1 MRSLVAVVALLSGC
15 DRVFGLEREL
25 DAMAPQR
32 CFGKNAPNGNGLVG
46 FCVDGLLEDEY
57 LLPQDV
63 DTDEL
68 GKPECTAIVTQMDL
82 DSTEICVIAANNIRV
97 QGAPTLHGGRPLVL
111 VARKV
116 LTVDAG
122 TSIDVAS
129 RSNMLGSGSPMAI
142 CSQTNNGAPGST
154 GGAGGAGGGFNGMGG
169 SGGNAMVALGG
180 SQPPAVALS
189 NGIRA
194 GCRGGRGGNG
204 NSGVNGGQ
212 GGQGGGALYL
222 IAGERI
228 EMNGIINASGEGG
241 GGGARAPSNG
251 GGGAGGGGGGTGG
264 LIGLDAPIVRIG
276 ASARLAANGGGGGG
290 GGATV
295 GTNWMPGTAGS
306 DSTVFQGTFPF
317 KAAGGMAGL
326 PQGATG
332 GDGSAGLAIAQQGAS
347 ATSGG
352 GAGGGGG
359 APGYILIY
367 TPDGGLEN
375 ASTQITPAFGP

>member
-1 MRSLVAVVALLSGC
+1 MRCLVACVALLCGC

-32 CFGKNAPNGNGLVG
+32 CFGENGPNGNGLVE
-46 FCVDGLLEDEY
+46 FCIDGLLEDEY
-57 LLPQDV
+57 VLPQDV

-68 GKPECTAIVTQMDL
+68 GMPECTAIVTQMDL

-97 QGAPTLHGGRPLVL
+97 QGAPSLHGGRPLVL

-129 RSNMLGSGSPMAI
+129 HLNKVGSGSPQAI
-142 CSQTNNGAPGST
+142 CAQTNNGAPGT
-154 GGAGGAGGGFNGMGG
+154 NGGGGGAGGGFNGTGG
-169 SGGNAMVALGG
+169 AGGNGLVALGG
-180 SQPPAVALS
+180 AQPPAIALS

-204 NSGVNGGQ
+204 NSGVQGGQ

-228 EMNGIINASGEGG
+228 EMSGIINASGEGG
-241 GGGARAPSNG
+241 GGGARAPTNG

-264 LIGLDAPIVRIG
+264 LIGLDAPRVVIG
-276 ASARLAANGGGGGG
+276 ANARLAANGGGGGG
-290 GGATV
+290 GGALF
-295 GTNWMPGTAGS
+295 GANWMPGGAGK
-306 DSTVFQGTFPF
+306 DPIVYQGVFPF
-317 KAAGGMAGL
+317 KGDGGMAGL
-326 PQGATG
+326 PQGAAG
-332 GDGSAGLAIAQQGAS
+332 GDGSAGLGTAQNGKTAG
-347 ATSGG
+347 GG

-375 ASTQITPAFGP
+375 ASTAITPAHGP